1 MSVAPPFL
9 TRVRIRN
16 YRSIAACDVK
26 LGSLAFLVGP
36 NGSGKSNFLDAIRFV
51 ADALDTKLDHALR
64 ARGGIGEVRR
74 RSRGRPNNF
83 AIRLDFRIPD
93 GRKGHY
99 AFQVV
104 ARDQG
109 GFSVRAEQCAVTN
122 PNTGEND
129 WFKNSDKTNAAR
141 SSLKVAVP
149 PVAHDRLY
157 LVAISAIEPFRTVYD
172 ALVRMRFYN
181 LNPGIIREPQEPDPG
196 DFLKH
201 DGGNLASVLADL
213 RTVHPDT
220 MKRIEQYLRFV
231 VPGTRSVER
240 IPYGTRETIEFSQGS
255 WRFPAASMSDGTLR
269 ALGIL
274 TALLQD
280 SDGPP
285 TLIAM
290 EEPEIALHPAALA
303 ALIDAFQDAR
313 EQTQVLITTH
323 STDLL
328 HSEEVHVDELLAVSA
343 ESGATVIGP
352 VDEGSRKTLA
362 DRLFTAGELLGA
374 NDLDPAD
381 ESARAPDIKEFFTL

>member
-1 MSVAPPFL
+1 MTAAPPFL

-16 YRSIAACDVK
+16 YRSIAACDVE

-64 ARGGIGEVRR
+64 ARGGISEVRR

-93 GRKGHY
+93 GREGHY

-104 ARDQG
+104 ARDHG
-109 GFSVRAEQCAVTN
+109 GFAVKAEQCAVIN
-122 PNTGEND
+122 PHTGERD
-129 WFKNSDKTNAAR
+129 WFKNSDKADAAR

-157 LVAISAIEPFRTVYD
+157 LVAISAIEPFRNVYD

-231 VPGTRSVER
+231 VPGTRSAKR

-255 WRFPAASMSDGTLR
+255 WTFPAASMSDGTLR

-313 EQTQVLITTH
+313 EQTQVLVTTH

-328 HSEEVHVDELLAVSA
+328 HSEEVRVDELLAVSA
-343 ESGATVIGP
+343 ESGATVVGP

-374 NDLDPAD
+374 NDLEPTD
-381 ESARAPDIKEFFTL
+381 ESARMPDIKEFFTL